1 MCESTWGHGQLVEKI
16 YYVFM
21 ILMVFV
27 HKEIILG
34 AQKATQQYI
43 AFCFAAVLLC
53 DSFVDFFVFLGVCVC
68 IHIY

>member
-16 YYVFM
+16 CFVFM

-27 HKEIILG
+27 HKEVILRV
-34 AQKATQQYI
+34 QKARQYI

-53 DSFVDFFVFLGVCVC
+53 ASFVGFFMFLGVCVC
-68 IHIY
+68 IHVY